1 MAVPETQYTVVLRT
15 AGGHESEYTYSH
27 SPGAKALAVGQAI
40 RVSGGREVVITDIT
54 HAAASGK
61 KVGLLYARLPSTTR

>member
-1 MAVPETQYTVVLRT
+1 MAVPEAHYTVVLRT
-15 AGGHESEYTYSH
+15 ADGHESEYPYSH
-27 SPGAKALAVGQAI
+27 SSGAKVLTVGQAI

-54 HAAASGK
+54 HAAAPGR